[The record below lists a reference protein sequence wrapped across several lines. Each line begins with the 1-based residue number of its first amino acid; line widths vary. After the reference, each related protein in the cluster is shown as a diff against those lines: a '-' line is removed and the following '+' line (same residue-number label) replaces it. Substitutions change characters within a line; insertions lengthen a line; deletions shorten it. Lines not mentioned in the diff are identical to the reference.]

1 MRIKITF
8 KISYALS
15 ASQHQGSLTI
25 ASGNTTEAQDAD
37 FGTCIFPQFW
47 ADSYALFTTFYQELI
62 KSAGSDGS

>member
-1 MRIKITF
+1 MRIPITL

-37 FGTCIFPQFW
+37 FCICIFSQFL
-47 ADSYALFTTFYQELI
+47 ADSYALITTFYQELI
-62 KSAGSDGS
+62 MTTGSDGS